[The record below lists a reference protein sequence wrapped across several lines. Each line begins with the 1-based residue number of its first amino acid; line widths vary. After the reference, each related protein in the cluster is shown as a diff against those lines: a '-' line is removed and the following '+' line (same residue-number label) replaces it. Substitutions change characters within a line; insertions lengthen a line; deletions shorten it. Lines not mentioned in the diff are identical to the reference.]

1 MLSDVTTPHDLDD
14 RLRAELAA
22 LGAPDQRRDLG
33 ERLPDGGPLTGA
45 QALALFDAQ
54 LTSRLLDLA
63 GQWLHGF
70 GEGYHTI
77 ESAGH
82 EGNAAV
88 AAALR
93 PTDPALLHHRS
104 GAFYCLRAAQA
115 AGAFPAAPPSPDP
128 EAAPSTAADSSSGAA
143 SRAAVHGPPGAAPRA
158 SADVSP
164 DADPRAAAVDSSPGA
179 GPSAVDASP
188 GSATRASSVS
198 PDEPAAP
205 SGQQATLAPSAV
217 IPEPSAARALP
228 DAAHKSHDLPTQRGA
243 GGDPHIDP
251 TSREQRSTVQEP
263 ERSWKESAPMGAV
276 SYQDLERSG
285 SGDDA
290 DRAGE
295 ADSLPVGAGIVVDAD
310 GGATVGVPDL
320 PPPAPDD
327 AFAAAARDV
336 LRGIVSSAEEPAAG
350 GRQKLFG
357 RADLAVVPT
366 AASAG
371 SHLPRAV
378 GLGLALERLRR
389 GARPAD
395 GEPEVAAWPA
405 DAVVVCSFGDAS
417 VNHATVTA
425 ALNTA
430 GWYDHTGLRIP
441 VLFVC
446 EDSCRSADGWVA
458 TTLRSRPGIRYF
470 AADGTDVAESYRVAA
485 EAAAWV
491 RRHRRPAVLHL
502 GAVRL
507 MGEGDAAR
515 DPLLATA
522 RLLVT
527 SGYAGGEELLSRY
540 DERGWQL
547 RRIAEE
553 VLDEPKLASAVD
565 VVRELAPRR
574 PVRVSRAVA
583 DAAARAAG
591 PGAGARAEAFGG
603 KPPEL
608 TGPLTLAQSINAA
621 LADGMLDH
629 PQMAVFGRD
638 VAAGGGAHGVTEGL
652 RDRFGAARVFD
663 TPRDETSILG
673 LGLGAGLAGM
683 LPVPEIQYLAY
694 LHSAEDQLR
703 GEAATMRF
711 FSRGAF
717 RNPMVVR
724 VAALAG
730 EDGLGGHARNDNS
743 VAVLRD
749 IPGLVVAVPSRP
761 DDAAPMLRT
770 CLAAA
775 RVDGSVCVFLEPAA
789 LYDARDLYAD
799 GDGEW
804 TAEYAEPGAWADRH
818 VPIGRARVYGIGSAE
833 DLTIITFGS
842 GVRMSLRAA
851 ATLAAEGVGSRV
863 VDLRWL
869 APLPVADIIREASAT
884 GRVLVV
890 DETRRSGGV
899 GEGVLSALV
908 DTGYVGAAR
917 RVAGLD
923 SFVPLGPAARQ
934 VLVSEEA
941 ITQGARTLLAR

>member
-115 AGAFPAAPPSPDP
+115 ADAFPAAPPSPDP
-128 EAAPSTAADSSSGAA
+128 EAAPSTAADSSAGAA
-143 SRAAVHGPPGAAPRA
+143 SRAAVDGPPGAAPRA

-164 DADPRAAAVDSSPGA
+164 DADPRAAVVDSSPGA
-179 GPSAVDASP
+179 PRAAVHGLSGAAP
-188 GSATRASSVS
+188 GAAIGVS
-198 PDEPAAP
+198 PDEPAAS
-205 SGQQATLAPSAV
+205 SGQRATLTPPAV
-217 IPEPSAARALP
+217 IPEPSAAPAQP
-228 DAAHKSHDLPTQRGA
+228 DAAHDSHDLPAQRSSGP
-243 GGDPHIDP
+243 DPRIDL
-251 TSREQRSTVQEP
+251 TSQDQRSTVQEP

-276 SYQDLERSG
+276 SYQDLERPG
-285 SGDDA
+285 ATGDA

-295 ADSLPVGAGIVVDAD
+295 AGSLPVGASIVVDAD

-336 LRGIVSSAEEPAAG
+336 LRGIVASAEEPAAG

-389 GARPAD
+389 GARSAD

-405 DAVVVCSFGDAS
+405 DSVVVCSFGDAS

-446 EDSCRSADGWVA
+446 EDSGRSADGWVA

-507 MGEGDAAR
+507 MGQGDAAR

-527 SGYAGGEELLSRY
+527 SGYATGEELLSRY

-553 VLDEPKLASAVD
+553 VLDEPKLTSAVE

-638 VAAGGGAHGVTEGL
+638 VAAGGAHGATEGL

-749 IPGLVVAVPSRP
+749 VPGLVVAVPARP

-789 LYDARDLYAD
+789 LYHARDLYAD

-833 DLTIITFGS
+833 DLTIITFGG